1 MVLELEVPVVV
12 VEVELLVVVEVE
24 IGKEELLEV
33 VMKLLL
39 LVLEKVEV

>member
-1 MVLELEVPVVV
+1 MPVV
-12 VEVELLVVVEVE
+12 VEVEVLVVVEVE

-39 LVLEKVEV
+39 LVLEELEV